1 MSGTALRPRIFGWM
15 MFDWATQP
23 FYTLVLT
30 FVFGPYF
37 AAVATESFMAQG
49 LPEAAADARAQSL
62 WSLGQTVTGLAIALA
77 APVLGA
83 LSDAAGRRTAWVAAL
98 SVLYLAAT
106 AGLWFVTPDGA
117 NLGTALVLVGL
128 AMVAAEFATVLTN
141 AILPDLQGG
150 DTSRIGR
157 VSGGGYAL
165 GYAGGVLSLAITLLL
180 FAETDTG
187 RTLIGLEP
195 ALGLDPE
202 AREGTRFTGPF
213 TAVWY
218 AVFMIPFFALVRDG
232 PAAARPSL
240 PRALRA
246 LRATLAG
253 VLGRPSL
260 AAYLGASM
268 LYRDA
273 LAALYA
279 FGGTYAVLVLDW
291 QVTQVGVFGI
301 LAAVAAAL
309 ASWAG
314 GLADA
319 RHGPRPVIRACVA
332 TLALVCTAITATSQT
347 RVLGLPVP
355 PGSAAPDLAFYALGA
370 VIGGA
375 GGILQ
380 SASRTMMVRHA
391 EPGRPTEAFG
401 LYALSGKATAFLAPA
416 MIGLVTWATGSP
428 RLGLLP
434 VVALFLLGLLLL
446 SWVRPEGD
454 ARWSQ
459 PARPRSPQPS

>member
-1 MSGTALRPRIFGWM
+1 MLHTTPRRSILGWM

-23 FYTLVLT
+23 FYTLLVT
-30 FVFGPYF
+30 FIFGPYF
-37 AAVATESFMAQG
+37 AATAAGAFMADG
-49 LPEAAADARAQSL
+49 LHEAAADARAQSL
-62 WSLGQTVTGLAIALA
+62 WSLGQTVAGLAIALA

-83 LSDAAGRRTAWVAAL
+83 LSDAAGRRTAWIAAL
-98 SVLYLAAT
+98 SVLYVAAT
-106 AGLWFVTPDGA
+106 AGLWTVTPDGA
-117 NLGTALVLVGL
+117 NLGTALVLIGL
-128 AMVAAEFATVLTN
+128 GLMAAEFATVLTN
-141 AILPDLQGG
+141 AILPDLQDG
-150 DTSRIGR
+150 DPGRIGR

-165 GYAGGVLSLAITLLL
+165 GYAGGVVSLLVVLGL
-180 FAETDTG
+180 FAETDAGT
-187 RTLIGLEP
+187 TIAGLEP
-195 ALGLDPE
+195 ALGLDPD
-202 AREGTRFTGPF
+202 AREGTRFAGPF

-218 AVFMIPFFALVRDG
+218 LVFMVPFFLFVRDG
-232 PAAARPSL
+232 PSAARPTVGQ
-240 PRALRA
+240 ALRK
-246 LRATLAG
+246 LRATVAG
-253 VLGRPSL
+253 VRRRRSL

-279 FGGTYAVLVLDW
+279 FAGTYAVLVLDW
-291 QVTQVGVFGI
+291 SVTEVGVFGVF
-301 LAAVAAAL
+301 AAVAAAI

-314 GLADA
+314 GFADA
-319 RHGPRPVIRACVA
+319 RLGPRPVIRACVA
-332 TLALVCTAITATSQT
+332 ALALVCLAVTATS
-347 RVLGLPVP
+347 REAVLGLTVA
-355 PGSAAPDLAFYALGA
+355 PGSSAPDLAFYALGA

-380 SASRTMMVRHA
+380 AASRTMMVRHA
-391 EPGRPTEAFG
+391 DPGRPTEAFG

-416 MIGLVTWATGSP
+416 LIGATTWATGSP

-454 ARWSQ
+454 VRWFQ